1 MSIPRVATRAVESA
15 QQLQRLAESVNGLID
30 GKLDVIGSVT
40 LTANAAST
48 AVVDTKFE
56 SVMVPVMIPTTANAA
71 AALATTYLSAR
82 TNGGFTL
89 THANNAQTDRSF
101 LYVRFG

>member
-15 QQLQRLAESVNGLID
+15 QQLQRLAESINGLID
-30 GKLDVIGSVT
+30 GKLDVVGSVT
-40 LTANAAST
+40 LTENVT
-48 AVVDTKFE
+48 TTDVVDTKFE

-82 TNGGFTL
+82 ARGGFTL
-89 THANNAQTDRSF
+89 THANNAQTDRDF
-101 LYVRFG
+101 LYVRLG